1 LFVLRQHVELY
12 RIYQDKISDCD
23 LQLRKHLES
32 FGSKRDLKTQ
42 PMGPKPKGKKDS
54 RHAPPFD
61 WRTEWYRITGIDWTQ
76 INGIDVLTAQTVIA
90 EAGADLSAFPSEKQ
104 FGSWLGLCPLTS
116 KAGAKS

>member
-42 PMGPKPKGKKDS
+42 SIGPKPKGKKS
-54 RHAPPFD
+54 RKNAPAFD
-61 WRTEWYRITGIDWTQ
+61 LRTELYRITGIDWTQ
-76 INGIDVLTAQTVIA
+76 INGIDILTAQTVKA
-90 EAGADLSAFPSEKQ
+90 EAGADLSVFPSKKQ
-104 FGSWLGLCPLTS
+104 FASCRSVVVERRERL
-116 KAGAKS
+116 